1 MSMIF
6 PFWSVAL
13 VPQNLAPQRHCVA
26 PRAASGAPQM
36 IFGLGGK
43 QEEVRD
49 ITLDRPQEV
58 LVATPEPGYENPAKV
73 QLSEVELAERKTKL
87 EALSAKWS
95 KRQQQLEWDAELNV
109 GWVFK
114 AETING
120 RLAMFFLLTGL
131 ITEYYTGESIPQQTL
146 TMLQTLGFVD

>member
-1 MSMIF
+1 M
-6 PFWSVAL
+6 
-13 VPQNLAPQRHCVA
+13 
-26 PRAASGAPQM
+26 
-36 IFGLGGK
+36 
-43 QEEVRD
+43 
-49 ITLDRPQEV
+49 
-58 LVATPEPGYENPAKV
+58 ATPEPGYENPAKV

-146 TMLQTLGFVD
+146 TM